1 MIIVCATVFGT
12 VVYRV
17 EMAYILQN
25 TSVKTYS
32 SIIITVTS
40 AAMNLICS
48 LVLSQLYYWIATKLT
63 DLGKKILF
71 FSKLNS
77 ICFV

>member
-17 EMAYILQN
+17 QMNFILKE
-25 TSVKTYS
+25 TSIKMYS

-40 AAMNLICS
+40 AIINLIFS
-48 LVLSQLYYWIATKLT
+48 VILSQFYYWIAEKLT
-63 DLGKKILF
+63 DLGKQKKE
-71 FSKLNS
+71 FSFLS
-77 ICFV
+77 F